1 MSVVIASIREL
12 LPFLILAAVGLAVL
26 LYWTRI
32 NGHDDVTI
40 EQFSR
45 AQEAVDA
52 LIGVFSLGKRIF
64 EVGDMKFISRQPSL
78 EARRVFL
85 LERKALAISWLRHTR
100 RQLAYLMD
108 LHLKLASYTYQPNPR
123 SDVRLWIEY
132 RMLAFACDSLVVL
145 VWIRGPF
152 RLGTIVGYTLSTVNE
167 LCAVFSLR
175 LEDINPALLGPAHR
189 TNVA

>member
-1 MSVVIASIREL
+1 MNEL
-12 LPFLILAAVGLAVL
+12 TPVLILAALALVL
-26 LYWTRI
+26 LLHWRRR
-32 NGHDDVTI
+32 NAHQSVTI

-45 AQEAVDA
+45 AQESVDA
-52 LIGVFSLGKRIF
+52 LIADFSLGKRIF
-64 EVGDMKFISRQPSL
+64 EAGDMKFISRHPSL

-100 RQLAYLMD
+100 RQLTYLMD

-123 SDVRLWIEY
+123 SDLRLWMEY
-132 RMLAFACDSLVVL
+132 RILAFACDSLVVL

-152 RLGTIVGYTLSTVNE
+152 QLGTVVGYALRGVNE

-175 LEDINPALLGPAHR
+175 LEDINPARLGPVQR

>member
-1 MSVVIASIREL
+1 MSEL
-12 LPFLILAAVGLAVL
+12 TPLLILVAVAFVL
-26 LYWTRI
+26 LLHWRKRSAHQ
-32 NGHDDVTI
+32 GVTL

-52 LIGVFSLGKRIF
+52 LIGEFSLGKRIF
-64 EVGDMKFISRQPSL
+64 EAGDMKFISRQPSL

-85 LERKALAISWLRHTR
+85 RERKALAISWLRHTR

-108 LHLKLASYTYQPNPR
+108 LHLKLASYTHHPNPG
-123 SDVRLWIEY
+123 SDLSLWFEY
-132 RMLAFACDSLVVL
+132 RIFALVCDSLVAV

-152 RLGTIVGYTLSTVNE
+152 QLGTIVGHTLSAVNE
-167 LCAVFSLR
+167 FCTVFSLR
-175 LEDINPALLGPAHR
+175 LGDINAGLLSPAHR

>member
-1 MSVVIASIREL
+1 MSVVMASIREL
-12 LPFLILAAVGLAVL
+12 LPFLILAAVGLALL
-26 LYWTRI
+26 LYWTRR

-52 LIGVFSLGKRIF
+52 LIGDFSMGKRIF
-64 EVGDMKFISRQPSL
+64 EVGDMKFISRHPSL

-85 LERKALAISWLRHTR
+85 VERKALAISWLRHTR

-108 LHLKLASYTYQPNPR
+108 LHLKLASYTYHPNPR
-123 SDVRLWIEY
+123 SDLRLWIEY
-132 RMLAFACDSLVVL
+132 QILAFVCESLVVF
-145 VWIRGPF
+145 VCIRGPF
-152 RLGTIVGYTLSTVNE
+152 QLGTVIGYALREVNE

-175 LEDINPALLGPAHR
+175 LEDINPARLGPGHR

>member
-12 LPFLILAAVGLAVL
+12 LPFLILGAVGLAVL

-85 LERKALAISWLRHTR
+85 QERKALAISWLRHTR

-108 LHLKLASYTYQPNPR
+108 LHLKLASYTYHPNPR
-123 SDVRLWIEY
+123 SDLSLWFEY
-132 RMLAFACDSLVVL
+132 RIFALVCDSLVAV

-152 RLGTIVGYTLSTVNE
+152 QLGTIVGHTLSAVNE
-167 LCAVFSLR
+167 FCAVFSLR

>member
-1 MSVVIASIREL
+1 MSEL
-12 LPFLILAAVGLAVL
+12 APVLILATVAFVL
-26 LYWTRI
+26 LLHWRRQ
-32 NGHDDVTI
+32 NAHEGVTI

-45 AQEAVDA
+45 AQVAVDA
-52 LIGVFSLGKRIF
+52 LIGEFSLGKRIF
-64 EVGDMKFISRQPSL
+64 EAGDMKFISRQPSL

-123 SDVRLWIEY
+123 SDLGLWIEY
-132 RMLAFACDSLVVL
+132 RVFAFLCDSLVVL

-152 RLGTIVGYTLSTVNE
+152 QLGTIVGYTLSAANQF
-167 LCAVFSLR
+167 CGVFSRR
-175 LEDINPALLGPAHR
+175 LEDINAGLLSPAHR

>member
-1 MSVVIASIREL
+1 MSEL
-12 LPFLILAAVGLAVL
+12 TPVLILAAFALIL
-26 LYWTRI
+26 LLRWRRQ
-32 NGHDDVTI
+32 NAQQRVTI

-52 LIGVFSLGKRIF
+52 LIGEFSLGKRIF
-64 EVGDMKFISRQPSL
+64 EVGDMKFISRHPSL

-85 LERKALAISWLRHTR
+85 VERKALAISWLRQTR

-108 LHLKLASYTYQPNPR
+108 LHLKLASYTYHPNPS

-132 RMLAFACDSLVVL
+132 RFLAVACDSLVVL
-145 VWIRGPF
+145 VRIRGPF
-152 RLGTIVGYTLSTVNE
+152 QLGTIFGYTLNAVNQ

-175 LEDINPALLGPAHR
+175 LEDINPALLGPIHR

>member
-1 MSVVIASIREL
+1 L
-12 LPFLILAAVGLAVL
+12 LH
-26 LYWTRI
+26 WRTR
-32 NGHDDVTI
+32 NAQQSVTI
-40 EQFSR
+40 QQFSR
-45 AQEAVDA
+45 AQETLDE
-52 LIGVFSLGKRIF
+52 LIGEFSLGKRIF
-64 EVGDMKFISRQPSL
+64 EGGDMKFISRHPSL

-85 LERKALAISWLRHTR
+85 LERKTLAISWLRHIR

-108 LHLKLASYTYQPNPR
+108 LHLKLASYTYQPNPT
-123 SDVRLWIEY
+123 SDLRLWFEY
-132 RMLAFACDSLVVL
+132 KIFALVCDSLVAL

-152 RLGTIVGYTLSTVNE
+152 QLGTAVGYTLRALNE